1 MSTATWYNAKRVS
14 QPGSVI
20 LQEWNARRHAERVR
34 AAGVSYPSSA
44 GVKGSEL
51 YDWFTGGISLGSTAV
66 TERSAMGV
74 SAVYACVALIGGAIA
89 SLPLPI
95 YRRTDG
101 GRERA
106 NHPVWWLLNE
116 QPHPDMSAAA
126 FWEYL
131 LTANLLYGD
140 AFAEIVRT
148 SPNTNAVRW
157 LRPLHPRCVQVD
169 CLEKDNGLVYT
180 VTDPDGDEP
189 TRTILGADM
198 LHIPGVGFNG
208 KRSLSPVR
216 HAARNAVG
224 IALAADEWS
233 AGFFQNGARPDFA
246 LTTDGTLKPEQI
258 DSLRDQWANRHA
270 GAANR
275 GKPVVMQGGLNVQPL
290 TVPAEDAQLIE
301 TRRMQVEDIAR
312 IYGVPPHMI
321 GHTTASTS
329 WGSGIEQQ
337 AIGFVRFTLQR
348 HLARIEQEINRKFWP
363 RSLQYFAEFNVSGL
377 ERGDYKTRNE
387 GYRVALG
394 RAGEPGWM
402 TINEVRRME
411 NLPPLPEG
419 DKVATVEPA
428 SRTHRPH
435 DETVIELLKED
446 PALADEYLAA
456 SLAAIDEPGGRE
468 ALLMALR
475 QVAAAQGMAEVAER
489 AGLQRESLYRAL
501 SPRGNPTLIMPEQ
514 AAPVV
519 NLTVP
524 ETVVNVEAVL
534 PEHAA
539 PVVHVSAPDVRVE
552 TTVTPTIAV
561 ELPDRLTETTVT
573 RDREGN
579 IVKTVQIET
588 SVES

>member
-275 GKPVVMQGGLNVQPL
+275 GKPVVMQGGLKVQPL

-419 DKVATVEPA
+419 DKIATVEPA
-428 SRTHRPH
+428 AKTP
-435 DETVIELLKED
+435 D
-446 PALADEYLAA
+446 PAAA
-456 SLAAIDEPGGRE
+456 RLDKAISAIGDGFVAMASKPPASPEIHNHIAAPGITVQPAAPAAVNFENHIAIPE
-468 ALLMALR
+468 AVVNVKA
-475 QVAAAQGMAEVAER
+475 V
-489 AGLQRESLYRAL
+489 
-501 SPRGNPTLIMPEQ
+501 MPEQ

>member
-1 MSTATWYNAKRVS
+1 MSTATWYNAERVS

-20 LQEWNARRHAERVR
+20 LQEWNARRQAERVR
-34 AAGVSYPSSA
+34 AAGVSYPSAA
-44 GVKGSEL
+44 GVKGSEF

-101 GRERA
+101 GRERVD
-106 NHPVWWLLNE
+106 HPVWWLLNE

-419 DKVATVEPA
+419 DKIATVEPA
-428 SRTHRPH
+428 AKTP
-435 DETVIELLKED
+435 D
-446 PALADEYLAA
+446 PAAA
-456 SLAAIDEPGGRE
+456 RLDKAISAIGDGFVAMASKTPASPEIHNHIAAPGITVQPAAPAAVNFENHIAIPE
-468 ALLMALR
+468 AVVNVKA
-475 QVAAAQGMAEVAER
+475 V
-489 AGLQRESLYRAL
+489 
-501 SPRGNPTLIMPEQ
+501 MPEQ

>member
-1 MSTATWYNAKRVS
+1 MTATWYNAERVS

-20 LQEWNARRHAERVR
+20 LNRWMADRQAAKTPQN
-34 AAGVSYPSSA
+34 AGVSYDSSL
-44 GVKGSEL
+44 GTKGSEL
-51 YDWFTGGISLGSTAV
+51 YDWITGGISSAGTV
-66 TERSAMGV
+66 VNERTAMGV
-74 SAVYACVALIGGAIA
+74 STVYACVSLIGGAIA

-95 YRRTDG
+95 YKRIDQ

-106 NHPVWWLLNE
+106 EHPVWWLLNE

-131 LTANLLYGD
+131 VTANLLYGD
-140 AFAEIVRT
+140 AFAEIVRP
-148 SPNTNAVRW
+148 SAATNAVKW
-157 LRPLHPRCVQVD
+157 LRPLHPRNVTVASLD
-169 CLEKDNGLVYT
+169 NDNGLVYT

-208 KRSLSPVR
+208 KRSLSPIR
-216 HAARNAVG
+216 NAGRNAVG
-224 IALAADEWS
+224 IALAADQWS
-233 AGFFQNGARPDFA
+233 AGFFENGARPDFA
-246 LTTDGTLKPEQI
+246 LTTDATLKPEQI
-258 DSLRDQWANRHA
+258 DSLRSQWAERHS
-270 GAANR
+270 GAINR
-275 GKPVVMQGGLNVQPL
+275 GKPVVMQGGLKVQPL

-348 HLARIEQEINRKFWP
+348 HLVRIEQEINRKFWP
-363 RSLQYFAEFNVSGL
+363 RSTAFFAEFNVSGL
-377 ERGDYKTRNE
+377 ERGDYKARNE

-411 NLPPLPEG
+411 NLAPLEG
-419 DKVATVEPA
+419 GDVVASNEPA
-428 SRTHRPH
+428 AAP
-435 DETVIELLKED
+435 D
-446 PALADEYLAA
+446 PAADPANQQFTRSISAQDARLSAIEARETPPPIVNVTVGATEVHNHVAPAA
-456 SLAAIDEPGGRE
+456 VDVQLEAKMPDQAAPIVNVTN
-468 ALLMALR
+468 
-475 QVAAAQGMAEVAER
+475 Q
-489 AGLQRESLYRAL
+489 
-501 SPRGNPTLIMPEQ
+501 MPEQ
-514 AAPVV
+514 AAP
-519 NLTVP
+519 TVD
-524 ETVVNVEAVL
+524 
-534 PEHAA
+534 
-539 PVVHVSAPDVRVE
+539 VHVTNQMPDQPAPIVNIETEAPRVF
-552 TTVTPTIAV
+552 VTNEVQPAEVKV

-573 RDREGN
+573 RDRDGN

-588 SVES
+588 SVD

>member
-419 DKVATVEPA
+419 DKIATVEPA
-428 SRTHRPH
+428 AKTP
-435 DETVIELLKED
+435 D
-446 PALADEYLAA
+446 PAAA
-456 SLAAIDEPGGRE
+456 RLDKAISAIGDGFVAMASKPPASPEIHNHIAAPGITVQPAAPAAVNFENHIAIPE
-468 ALLMALR
+468 AVVNVKA
-475 QVAAAQGMAEVAER
+475 V
-489 AGLQRESLYRAL
+489 
-501 SPRGNPTLIMPEQ
+501 MPEQ

-561 ELPDRLTETTVT
+561 ELPDRMTETTVT

>member
-1 MSTATWYNAKRVS
+1 MSTATWYNAERVS

-20 LQEWNARRHAERVR
+20 LQEWNARRQAERVR

-106 NHPVWWLLNE
+106 DHPVWWLLNE

-419 DKVATVEPA
+419 DKIATVEPA
-428 SRTHRPH
+428 AKTP
-435 DETVIELLKED
+435 D
-446 PALADEYLAA
+446 PAAARLDKAISAIGDGFVAMASKPPASPEIHNHIADPGITVQPAA
-456 SLAAIDEPGGRE
+456 PAAVNFENHIAIPE
-468 ALLMALR
+468 AVVNVKA
-475 QVAAAQGMAEVAER
+475 V
-489 AGLQRESLYRAL
+489 
-501 SPRGNPTLIMPEQ
+501 MPEQ

>member
-321 GHTTASTS
+321 GLTTASTS

-419 DKVATVEPA
+419 DKIATVEPA
-428 SRTHRPH
+428 AKTP
-435 DETVIELLKED
+435 D
-446 PALADEYLAA
+446 PAAA
-456 SLAAIDEPGGRE
+456 RLDKAISAIGDGFVAMASKPPASPEIHNHIAAPGITVQPAAPAAVNFENHIAIPE
-468 ALLMALR
+468 AVVNVKA
-475 QVAAAQGMAEVAER
+475 V
-489 AGLQRESLYRAL
+489 
-501 SPRGNPTLIMPEQ
+501 MPEQ

>member
-1 MSTATWYNAKRVS
+1 MTNRATWYNAERVS

-20 LQEWNARRHAERVR
+20 LQEWNASRRAARIQ
-34 AAGVSYPSSA
+34 AAGVSYPSSV

-51 YDWFTGGISLGSTAV
+51 YDWFTGGMSLGSTAV
-66 TERSAMGV
+66 TERTAMGV

-95 YRRTDG
+95 YKRMES

-106 NHPVWWLLNE
+106 DHPVWWLLNE

-131 LTANLLYGD
+131 LTSNLLYGD
-140 AFAEIVRT
+140 AFAEIVRP
-148 SPNTNAVRW
+148 SANTNAVRW
-157 LRPLHPRCVQVD
+157 LRPLHPRSVQVD
-169 CLEKDNGLVYT
+169 CLGSDNGLVYT
-180 VTDPDGDEP
+180 VTDPDGVEP
-189 TRTILGADM
+189 TRVVFGADM

-208 KRSLSPVR
+208 KRSLSPIR
-216 HAARNAVG
+216 HAAKNAVG

-246 LTTDGTLKPEQI
+246 LTTEGSLKPEQVE
-258 DSLRDQWANRHA
+258 SLREQWASRHS
-270 GAANR
+270 GANNR
-275 GKPVVMQGGLNVQPL
+275 GKPVVMQGGLKIEPL

-348 HLARIEQEINRKFWP
+348 HLVRIEQEINRKFWP

-377 ERGDYKTRNE
+377 ERGDYKSRNE

-402 TINEVRRME
+402 TVNEVRRME
-411 NLPPLPEG
+411 NLPPLEEGATLSTVAAPAPAPDPAAARMDKTIGAFGDAIVALAAKPNTQPEIHNHIAG
-419 DKVATVEPA
+419 PNITVEPA
-428 SRTHRPH
+428 A
-435 DETVIELLKED
+435 
-446 PALADEYLAA
+446 PAA
-456 SLAAIDEPGGRE
+456 
-468 ALLMALR
+468 
-475 QVAAAQGMAEVAER
+475 
-489 AGLQRESLYRAL
+489 
-501 SPRGNPTLIMPEQ
+501 
-514 AAPVV
+514 V
-519 NLTVP
+519 NVENHVEIP
-524 ETVVNVEAVL
+524 ETVVNVEAVM
-534 PEHAA
+534 PAQPA
-539 PVVHVSAPDVRVE
+539 PVVNVTTPEPVIHFEATLPAPIVNVAAPAVRVE

-561 ELPDRLTETTVT
+561 ELPDRVTETTVT
-573 RDREGN
+573 RDRDGN
-579 IVKTVQIET
+579 IVRTVQVET
-588 SVES
+588 SVDQ

>member
-1 MSTATWYNAKRVS
+1 MSTATWYNAERVS

-20 LQEWNARRHAERVR
+20 LQEWNARRQAERVR

-419 DKVATVEPA
+419 DKIATVEPA
-428 SRTHRPH
+428 AKTP
-435 DETVIELLKED
+435 D
-446 PALADEYLAA
+446 PAAA
-456 SLAAIDEPGGRE
+456 RLDKAISAIGDGFVAMASKPPASPEIHNHIAAPGITVQPAAPAAVNFENHIAIPE
-468 ALLMALR
+468 AVVNVKA
-475 QVAAAQGMAEVAER
+475 V
-489 AGLQRESLYRAL
+489 
-501 SPRGNPTLIMPEQ
+501 MPEQ

>member
-1 MSTATWYNAKRVS
+1 MSTATWYNAERVS

-20 LQEWNARRHAERVR
+20 LQEWNARRQAERVR

-106 NHPVWWLLNE
+106 DHPVWWLLNE

-275 GKPVVMQGGLNVQPL
+275 GKPVVMQGGLKVQPL

-419 DKVATVEPA
+419 DKIATVEPA
-428 SRTHRPH
+428 AKTP
-435 DETVIELLKED
+435 D
-446 PALADEYLAA
+446 PAAA
-456 SLAAIDEPGGRE
+456 RLDKAISAIGDGFVAMASKPPASPEIHNHIAAPGITVQPAAPAAVNFENHIAIPE
-468 ALLMALR
+468 AVVNVKA
-475 QVAAAQGMAEVAER
+475 V
-489 AGLQRESLYRAL
+489 
-501 SPRGNPTLIMPEQ
+501 MPEQ

-552 TTVTPTIAV
+552 TTVTTTIAV

>member
-1 MSTATWYNAKRVS
+1 MTNAATWYNAERVS

-20 LQEWNARRHAERVR
+20 LQEWTARRQAERVR

-51 YDWFTGGISLGSTAV
+51 YDWFTGGISLGGTVV
-66 TERSAMGV
+66 TERTAMGV

-95 YRRTDG
+95 YRRTEG
-101 GRERA
+101 GRERTD
-106 NHPVWWLLNE
+106 HPVWWLLNE

-140 AFAEIVRT
+140 AFAEIVRP
-148 SPNTNAVRW
+148 SANTNAVRW

-169 CLEKDNGLVYT
+169 CLENDNGLVYT

-189 TRTILGADM
+189 TRTVLGADM

-208 KRSLSPVR
+208 KRSLSPIR
-216 HAARNAVG
+216 NAAKNAVG

-246 LTTDGTLKPEQI
+246 LTTEGSLKPEQI
-258 DSLRDQWANRHA
+258 DSLREQWSARHA

-275 GKPVVMQGGLNVQPL
+275 GKPVVMQGGLKVQPL

-348 HLARIEQEINRKFWP
+348 HLVRIEQEINRKLWP

-377 ERGDYKTRNE
+377 ERGDYKSRNE

-402 TINEVRRME
+402 TINEVRRLE

-419 DKVATVEPA
+419 DQLATIEPAAPPADPAAARLDKTLGAFGEAIVAMAGKPAPAPEIHNHIAAPAITVEPA
-428 SRTHRPH
+428 APAA
-435 DETVIELLKED
+435 VNIENRVE
-446 PALADEYLAA
+446 
-456 SLAAIDEPGGRE
+456 I
-468 ALLMALR
+468 
-475 QVAAAQGMAEVAER
+475 
-489 AGLQRESLYRAL
+489 
-501 SPRGNPTLIMPEQ
+501 
-514 AAPVV
+514 
-519 NLTVP
+519 P

-534 PEHAA
+534 PEQPAA
-539 PVVHVSAPDVRVE
+539 VVNLTLPETVVNVEAVMPDQPAAVVN
-552 TTVTPTIAV
+552 VTPEAPRVFVTNEVQPAEVKV

-573 RDREGN
+573 RDRDGN

-588 SVES
+588 SVD

>member
-1 MSTATWYNAKRVS
+1 MSATWYNAERVS

-20 LQEWNARRHAERVR
+20 LTRWLADRQAAKAPQN
-34 AAGVSYPSSA
+34 AGVSYDSSL
-44 GVKGSEL
+44 GTKGSEL
-51 YDWFTGGISLGSTAV
+51 YDWITGGISSAGTV
-66 TERSAMGV
+66 VNERTAMGV
-74 SAVYACVALIGGAIA
+74 STVYACVSLIGGAIA

-95 YRRTDG
+95 YKRIDQ

-106 NHPVWWLLNE
+106 AHPVWWLLNE

-131 LTANLLYGD
+131 VTANLLYGD
-140 AFAEIVRT
+140 AFAEIVRP
-148 SPNTNAVRW
+148 SAATNAVKW
-157 LRPLHPRCVQVD
+157 LRPLHPRNVTVASLD
-169 CLEKDNGLVYT
+169 NDNGLVYT

-208 KRSLSPVR
+208 KRSLSPIR
-216 HAARNAVG
+216 NAGRNAVG
-224 IALAADEWS
+224 IALAADQWS
-233 AGFFQNGARPDFA
+233 AGFFENGARPDFA
-246 LTTDGTLKPEQI
+246 LTTDATLKPEQI
-258 DSLRDQWANRHA
+258 DSLRSQWAERHS
-270 GAANR
+270 GALNR
-275 GKPVVMQGGLNVQPL
+275 GKPVVMQGGLKVQPL

-348 HLARIEQEINRKFWP
+348 HLVRIEQEINRKFWP
-363 RSLQYFAEFNVSGL
+363 RSTAFFAEFNVSGL
-377 ERGDYKTRNE
+377 ERGDYKARNE

-411 NLPPLPEG
+411 NLAPLEG
-419 DKVATVEPA
+419 GDVVASNEPA
-428 SRTHRPH
+428 AAP
-435 DETVIELLKED
+435 D
-446 PALADEYLAA
+446 PAADPANQQFTRSISAQDARLSAIEARETPPPIVNVTVGATEVHNHVAPAA
-456 SLAAIDEPGGRE
+456 VDVQLEAKMPDQAAPIVNVTN
-468 ALLMALR
+468 
-475 QVAAAQGMAEVAER
+475 Q
-489 AGLQRESLYRAL
+489 
-501 SPRGNPTLIMPEQ
+501 MPEQ
-514 AAPVV
+514 AAP
-519 NLTVP
+519 TVD
-524 ETVVNVEAVL
+524 
-534 PEHAA
+534 
-539 PVVHVSAPDVRVE
+539 VHVTNQMPDQPAPIVNIETEAPRVF
-552 TTVTPTIAV
+552 VTNEVQPAEVKV

-573 RDREGN
+573 RDRDGN

-588 SVES
+588 SVD

>member
-1 MSTATWYNAKRVS
+1 MSTATWYNAERVS

-20 LQEWNARRHAERVR
+20 LQEWNARRQAERVR
-34 AAGVSYPSSA
+34 AAGVSYPSAA
-44 GVKGSEL
+44 GVKGSEF

-101 GRERA
+101 GRERVD
-106 NHPVWWLLNE
+106 HPVWWLLNE

-419 DKVATVEPA
+419 DKIATVEPA
-428 SRTHRPH
+428 AKTP
-435 DETVIELLKED
+435 D
-446 PALADEYLAA
+446 PAAA
-456 SLAAIDEPGGRE
+456 RLDKAISAIGDGFVAMASKPPASPEIHNHIAAPGITVQPAAPAAVNFENHIAIPE
-468 ALLMALR
+468 AVVNVKA
-475 QVAAAQGMAEVAER
+475 V
-489 AGLQRESLYRAL
+489 
-501 SPRGNPTLIMPEQ
+501 MPEQ
-514 AAPVV
+514 AAQVV

>member
-20 LQEWNARRHAERVR
+20 LQEWNARRQAERVR

-106 NHPVWWLLNE
+106 DHPVWWLLNE

-275 GKPVVMQGGLNVQPL
+275 GKPVVMQGGLKVQPL

-419 DKVATVEPA
+419 DKIATVEPA
-428 SRTHRPH
+428 AKTP
-435 DETVIELLKED
+435 D
-446 PALADEYLAA
+446 PAAA
-456 SLAAIDEPGGRE
+456 RLDKAISAIGDGFVAMASKPPASPEIHNHIAAPGITVQPAAPAAVNFENHIAIPE
-468 ALLMALR
+468 AVVNVKA
-475 QVAAAQGMAEVAER
+475 V
-489 AGLQRESLYRAL
+489 
-501 SPRGNPTLIMPEQ
+501 MPEQ

>member
-20 LQEWNARRHAERVR
+20 LQEWNARRQAERVR

-419 DKVATVEPA
+419 DKIATVEPA
-428 SRTHRPH
+428 AKTP
-435 DETVIELLKED
+435 D
-446 PALADEYLAA
+446 PAAA
-456 SLAAIDEPGGRE
+456 RLDKAISAIGDGFVAMASKPPASPEIHNHIAAPGITVQPAAPAAVNFENHIAIPE
-468 ALLMALR
+468 AVVNVKA
-475 QVAAAQGMAEVAER
+475 V
-489 AGLQRESLYRAL
+489 
-501 SPRGNPTLIMPEQ
+501 MPEQ

>member
-1 MSTATWYNAKRVS
+1 MSTATWYNAERVS

-20 LQEWNARRHAERVR
+20 LQEWNARRQAERVR

-106 NHPVWWLLNE
+106 DHPVWWLLNE

-419 DKVATVEPA
+419 DKIATVEPA
-428 SRTHRPH
+428 AKTP
-435 DETVIELLKED
+435 D
-446 PALADEYLAA
+446 PAAA
-456 SLAAIDEPGGRE
+456 RLDKAISAIGDGFVAMASKPPASPEIHNHIAAPGITVQPAAPAAVNFENHIAIPE
-468 ALLMALR
+468 AVVNVKA
-475 QVAAAQGMAEVAER
+475 V
-489 AGLQRESLYRAL
+489 
-501 SPRGNPTLIMPEQ
+501 MPEQ

>member
-1 MSTATWYNAKRVS
+1 MSTATWYNAERVS

-20 LQEWNARRHAERVR
+20 LQEWNARRQAERVR

-106 NHPVWWLLNE
+106 DHPVWWLLNE

-275 GKPVVMQGGLNVQPL
+275 GKPVVMQGGLKVQPL

-419 DKVATVEPA
+419 DKIATVEPA
-428 SRTHRPH
+428 AKTP
-435 DETVIELLKED
+435 D
-446 PALADEYLAA
+446 PAAA
-456 SLAAIDEPGGRE
+456 RLDKAISAIGDGFVAMASKPPASPEIHNHIAAPGITVQPAAPAAVNFENHIAIPE
-468 ALLMALR
+468 AVVNVKA
-475 QVAAAQGMAEVAER
+475 V
-489 AGLQRESLYRAL
+489 
-501 SPRGNPTLIMPEQ
+501 MPEQ

>member
-419 DKVATVEPA
+419 DKIATVEPA
-428 SRTHRPH
+428 AKTP
-435 DETVIELLKED
+435 D
-446 PALADEYLAA
+446 PAAA
-456 SLAAIDEPGGRE
+456 RLDKAISAIGDGFVAMASKPPASPEIHNHIAAPGITVQPAAPAAVNFENHIAIPE
-468 ALLMALR
+468 AVVNVKA
-475 QVAAAQGMAEVAER
+475 V
-489 AGLQRESLYRAL
+489 
-501 SPRGNPTLIMPEQ
+501 MPEQ

>member
-106 NHPVWWLLNE
+106 DHPVWWLLNE

-419 DKVATVEPA
+419 DKIATVEPA
-428 SRTHRPH
+428 AKTP
-435 DETVIELLKED
+435 D
-446 PALADEYLAA
+446 PAAA
-456 SLAAIDEPGGRE
+456 RLDKAISAIGDGFVAMASKPPASPEIHNHIAAPGITVQPAAPAAVNFENHIAIPE
-468 ALLMALR
+468 AVVNVKA
-475 QVAAAQGMAEVAER
+475 V
-489 AGLQRESLYRAL
+489 
-501 SPRGNPTLIMPEQ
+501 MPEQ

>member
-1 MSTATWYNAKRVS
+1 MSTATWYNAERVS

-419 DKVATVEPA
+419 DKIATVEPA
-428 SRTHRPH
+428 AKTP
-435 DETVIELLKED
+435 D
-446 PALADEYLAA
+446 PAAA
-456 SLAAIDEPGGRE
+456 RLDKAISAIGDGFVAMASKPPASPEIHNHIAAPGITVQPAAPAAVNFENHIAIPE
-468 ALLMALR
+468 AVVNVKA
-475 QVAAAQGMAEVAER
+475 V
-489 AGLQRESLYRAL
+489 
-501 SPRGNPTLIMPEQ
+501 MPEQ

>member
-20 LQEWNARRHAERVR
+20 LQEWNARRQAERVR
-34 AAGVSYPSSA
+34 AAGVSYPSAA

-106 NHPVWWLLNE
+106 DHPVWWLLNE

-419 DKVATVEPA
+419 DKIATVEPA
-428 SRTHRPH
+428 ATTPDPAAARLDKAISAIGDGFVAMASKPQASPEIHNHIAAPEITVQPAAPATVNVENRIEIP
-435 DETVIELLKED
+435 ETVVNV
-446 PALADEYLAA
+446 
-456 SLAAIDEPGGRE
+456 E
-468 ALLMALR
+468 A
-475 QVAAAQGMAEVAER
+475 V
-489 AGLQRESLYRAL
+489 
-501 SPRGNPTLIMPEQ
+501 MPEQ

>member
-20 LQEWNARRHAERVR
+20 LQEWNARRQAERVR

-106 NHPVWWLLNE
+106 DHPVWWLLNE

-419 DKVATVEPA
+419 DKIATVEPA
-428 SRTHRPH
+428 AKTP
-435 DETVIELLKED
+435 D
-446 PALADEYLAA
+446 PAAA
-456 SLAAIDEPGGRE
+456 RLDKAISAIGDGFVAMASKPPASPEIHNHIAAPGITVQPAAPAAVNFENHIAIPE
-468 ALLMALR
+468 AVVNVKA
-475 QVAAAQGMAEVAER
+475 V
-489 AGLQRESLYRAL
+489 
-501 SPRGNPTLIMPEQ
+501 MPEQ

>member
-1 MSTATWYNAKRVS
+1 MSTATWYNAERVS

-20 LQEWNARRHAERVR
+20 LQEWNARRQAERVR

-106 NHPVWWLLNE
+106 DHPVWWLLNE

-419 DKVATVEPA
+419 DKIATVEPA
-428 SRTHRPH
+428 AKTP
-435 DETVIELLKED
+435 D
-446 PALADEYLAA
+446 PAAA
-456 SLAAIDEPGGRE
+456 RLDKAISAIGDGFVAMASKPPASPEIHNHIAAPGITVQPAAPAAVNFENHIAIPE
-468 ALLMALR
+468 AVVNVKA
-475 QVAAAQGMAEVAER
+475 V
-489 AGLQRESLYRAL
+489 
-501 SPRGNPTLIMPEQ
+501 MPEQ

-561 ELPDRLTETTVT
+561 ELPDRMTETTVT

>member
-419 DKVATVEPA
+419 DKIATVEPA
-428 SRTHRPH
+428 AKTP
-435 DETVIELLKED
+435 D
-446 PALADEYLAA
+446 PAAA
-456 SLAAIDEPGGRE
+456 RLDKAISAIGDGFVAMASKPPASPEIHNHIAAPGITVQPAAPAAVNFENHIAIPE
-468 ALLMALR
+468 AVVNVKA
-475 QVAAAQGMAEVAER
+475 V
-489 AGLQRESLYRAL
+489 
-501 SPRGNPTLIMPEQ
+501 MPEQ

-573 RDREGN
+573 RDREGS

>member
-1 MSTATWYNAKRVS
+1 MSTATWYNAERVS

-20 LQEWNARRHAERVR
+20 LQEWNARRQAERVR
-34 AAGVSYPSSA
+34 AAGVSYPSAA

-101 GRERA
+101 GRERVD
-106 NHPVWWLLNE
+106 HPVWWLLNE

-419 DKVATVEPA
+419 DKIATVEPA
-428 SRTHRPH
+428 AKTP
-435 DETVIELLKED
+435 D
-446 PALADEYLAA
+446 PAAA
-456 SLAAIDEPGGRE
+456 RLDKAISAIGDGFVAMASKPPASPEIHNHIAAPGITVQPAAPAAVNFENHIAIPE
-468 ALLMALR
+468 AVVNVKA
-475 QVAAAQGMAEVAER
+475 V
-489 AGLQRESLYRAL
+489 
-501 SPRGNPTLIMPEQ
+501 MPEQ

>member
-1 MSTATWYNAKRVS
+1 MSTATWYNAERVS

-20 LQEWNARRHAERVR
+20 LQEWNARRQAERVR
-34 AAGVSYPSSA
+34 AAGVSYPSAA
-44 GVKGSEL
+44 GVKGSEF

-101 GRERA
+101 GRERVD
-106 NHPVWWLLNE
+106 HPVWWLLNE

-419 DKVATVEPA
+419 DKIATVEPA
-428 SRTHRPH
+428 AKTP
-435 DETVIELLKED
+435 D
-446 PALADEYLAA
+446 PAAA
-456 SLAAIDEPGGRE
+456 RLDKAISAIGDGFVAMASKPPASPEIHNHIAAPGITVQPAAPAAVNFENHIAIPE
-468 ALLMALR
+468 AVVNVKA
-475 QVAAAQGMAEVAER
+475 V
-489 AGLQRESLYRAL
+489 
-501 SPRGNPTLIMPEQ
+501 MPEQ